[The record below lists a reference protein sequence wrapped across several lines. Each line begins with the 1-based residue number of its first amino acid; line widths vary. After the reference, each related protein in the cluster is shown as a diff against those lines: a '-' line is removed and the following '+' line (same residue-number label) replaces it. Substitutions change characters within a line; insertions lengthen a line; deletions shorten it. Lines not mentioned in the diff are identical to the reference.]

1 MSPIRPENRGLYGP
15 DWQQIRG
22 RILARAGWR
31 CEGSPTYPDCRA
43 RNGRLHPVT
52 DAAVVLTVAHLD
64 HDPTNNDESNLAAWC
79 QRCHNTY
86 DVEHR
91 RQTRART
98 RRRTL
103 EAAGQGRLDVQ

>member
-1 MSPIRPENRGLYGP
+1 
-15 DWQQIRG
+15 
-22 RILARAGWR
+22 
-31 CEGSPTYPDCRA
+31 
-43 RNGRLHPVT
+43 VT
-52 DAAVVLTVAHLD
+52 GATVVLTIAHLD
-64 HDPTNNDESNLAAWC
+64 HDPTHNDWSNLRAWC

-98 RRRTL
+98 RRQSQ